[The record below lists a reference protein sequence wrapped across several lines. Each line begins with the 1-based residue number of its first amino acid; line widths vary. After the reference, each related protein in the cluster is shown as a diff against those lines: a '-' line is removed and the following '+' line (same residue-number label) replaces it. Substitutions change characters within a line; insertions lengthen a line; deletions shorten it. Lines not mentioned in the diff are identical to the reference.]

1 MILWLD
7 GRLVPAAEARI
18 DPADRGFLLADG
30 LFETIRAEDGR
41 ALRVRRHLARLRHG
55 AELLGIPLPLDDLR
69 LVEVLTTVLEAN
81 GLAAGAA
88 ALRVTLSRGPG
99 PRGLLPPEATRPT
112 LLVAATPL
120 PPPRPPARARLAHS
134 VRRNEGSPTSR
145 LKTLAYV
152 DNLLALREAV
162 AGGGDEALLRNGQG
176 RLACGSMANLFLF
189 VDGRLVT
196 PPPAEGALPGV
207 TRGRLLELARD
218 LGIEVVERPLPL
230 ALLGRAAEV
239 FLSNSLVLVR
249 PVAEIDGRALPT
261 PCPGPVTARL
271 AAALAADPG

>member
-30 LFETIRAEDGR
+30 LFETIRAEAGR
-41 ALRVRRHLARLRHG
+41 ALRVARHLARLRHG
-55 AELLGIPLPLDDLR
+55 AELLGIPSPLDDLR
-69 LVEVLTTVLEAN
+69 LVEVLATVLEAN
-81 GLAAGAA
+81 GLATGMA

-99 PRGLLPPEATRPT
+99 PRGLLPPEVARPT
-112 LLVAATPL
+112 LLVAAAPL

-162 AGGGDEALLRNGQG
+162 AGGGDEALLCNGQG
-176 RLACGSMANLFLF
+176 RLACAAAANLFLV

-218 LGIEVVERPLPL
+218 LGIDAVERPVPL
-230 ALLGRAAEV
+230 ALLGRAAEAFV
-239 FLSNSLVLVR
+239 SSSLALVR
-249 PVAEIDGRALPT
+249 PVAEIDGRALPG
-261 PCPGPVTARL
+261 PCPGPVATRL
-271 AAALAADPG
+271 AEALAADPG